1 MEEMQTGLETP
12 KETSKNME
20 TGDVP
25 KKKLSKKPIYV
36 IGAAA
41 AVLIIAVIV
50 AILATPSK
58 FERVR
63 KECVHIAGIVSGEG
77 DFFKL
82 ETKPDSFD
90 NLDSTTRDMMAAT
103 IQEGVLEAIQYANK
117 EFGFPD
123 SVYSDMLNTNALMG
137 RQTEENSKYKVSWTY
152 HPDDGLTVTYTKK

>member
-25 KKKLSKKPIYV
+25 KKKLSKKLIYV
-36 IGAAA
+36 IGAAT

-90 NLDSTTRDMMAAT
+90 DLDPTFRELMLSSV
-103 IQEGVLEAIQYANK
+103 QEQALEAIQYANK

-137 RQTEENSKYKVSWTY
+137 R
-152 HPDDGLTVTYTKK
+152 